1 MQSGAA
7 HRPPAL
13 YGERMHDGEHPPGS
27 GPAAAG
33 DHEVV
38 AAIVAGDPAGLA
50 AAYDRYA
57 AALHIYCHTLL
68 GEPAD
73 AADAVQDTFI
83 IAAAKLGALRDR
95 SRLRPWLYA
104 VARNECR
111 RRLRGRA
118 GAVPLDEAGDV
129 RDSAPEV
136 GVSAE
141 QQELRNLVR
150 AALSG
155 LNPGEREIIE
165 LNLRHELDGADLADA
180 LGVPRNQAHALA
192 SRARTQFETSLGALL
207 VARTGREYC
216 EELAAILDGWDGEL
230 TPLVRKRVNRHI
242 ERCETCG
249 ARKRR
254 ELSPAMLLS
263 LFPVFMLP
271 GGLRNRVLRLVS
283 DSQPSAT
290 SYRAHVV
297 RRAEPFRGDGF
308 PEPID
313 PPQPGRGGGGGNHL
327 LTAGAAAALLL
338 LLGGGAL
345 FAAHLLHH
353 PGHPA
358 ADTLAAGSPTPSA
371 TSPVPLPTATASS
384 PLPAPSPSHSAK
396 PTVVP
401 TLATLAPPPAPTVSL
416 TPSPTPKPT
425 PKPTPAPKPAPGT
438 LTGAPTAVRLAEA
451 TANGP
456 YTGTFT
462 LTAQGGPVKFTVTS
476 QAPAGELTVSP
487 ATGKIAAG
495 GTVTVTITGPAQS
508 PAGGQYQTTV
518 TAAGGSGSP
527 VVIDVTYPPAG

>member
-1 MQSGAA
+1 
-7 HRPPAL
+7 
-13 YGERMHDGEHPPGS
+13 MHDGEHPPGS

-33 DHEVV
+33 DHEIV

-57 AALHIYCHTLL
+57 AALHTYCHTLL

-83 IAAAKLGALRDR
+83 IAAAKLGGLRDPG
-95 SRLRPWLYA
+95 RLRPWLYA

-118 GAVPLDEAGDV
+118 AAVPLDEAGDV
-129 RDSAPEV
+129 TDSAPEV
-136 GVSAE
+136 GASAE
-141 QQELRNLVR
+141 QQELRSLVR

-165 LNLRHELDGADLADA
+165 LHLRHELAGADLADA

-192 SRARTQFETSLGALL
+192 SRARSQFETSLGALL

-216 EELAAILDGWDGEL
+216 EELARILDGWDGEL

-242 ERCETCG
+242 EHCETCG

-263 LFPVFMLP
+263 MFPVIMLP
-271 GGLRNRVLRLVS
+271 AGLRNRVLRLVS

-290 SYRAHVV
+290 GYRTHVV

-313 PPQPGRGGGGGNHL
+313 PPRLGRRGGASSHL

-338 LLGGGAL
+338 LLAGGAML
-345 FAAHLLHH
+345 AANLLHH

-371 TSPVPLPTATASS
+371 TLPALLPTPTASS
-384 PLPAPSPSHSAK
+384 PPAPSPSHSAK

-401 TLATLAPPPAPTVSL
+401 TLATAPPPVPTVSL
-416 TPSPTPKPT
+416 TPSPTQKPT
-425 PKPTPAPKPAPGT
+425 PKPTPKPKPTPGT
-438 LTGAPTAVRLAEA
+438 LAASPVRVALSAV
-451 TANGP
+451 TSANGQ
-456 YTGTFT
+456 TTWQGTFT
-462 LTAQGGPVKFTVTS
+462 LTASGGPVKGYTISVPA
-476 QAPAGELTVSP
+476 QYAGELTVSP
-487 ATGKIAAG
+487 ASGSLAAG
-495 GTVTVTITGPAQS
+495 QSVPVTVSAASASLFSTATLTVDP
-508 PAGGQYQTTV
+508 GGISVTVYYQTI
-518 TAAGGSGSP
+518 G
-527 VVIDVTYPPAG
+527 